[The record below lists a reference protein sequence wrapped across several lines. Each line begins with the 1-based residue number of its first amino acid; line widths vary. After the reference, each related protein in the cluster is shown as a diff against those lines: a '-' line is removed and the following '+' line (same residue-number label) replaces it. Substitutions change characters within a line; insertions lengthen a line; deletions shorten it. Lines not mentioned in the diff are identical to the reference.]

1 MAEHGN
7 TSLLAND
14 QMGIRYSRTQFVVP
28 RDAGLFA
35 PGGRMQRV
43 DHQTGCD
50 KYVYIP
56 RTQMTLVLI
65 EKGLVL
71 EG

>member
-50 KYVYIP
+50 KYVY
-56 RTQMTLVLI
+56 T
-65 EKGLVL
+65 
-71 EG
+71 